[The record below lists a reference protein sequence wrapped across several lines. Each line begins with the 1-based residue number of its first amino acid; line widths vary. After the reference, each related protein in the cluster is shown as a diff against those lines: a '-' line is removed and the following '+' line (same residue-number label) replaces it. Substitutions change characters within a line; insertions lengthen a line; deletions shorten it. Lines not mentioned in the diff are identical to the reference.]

1 MIYARKGLYGM
12 LWQIRKGNNEELVIA
27 LEYARAKH
35 GADLSG
41 TVYARE
47 SALEGVESDASL
59 PSGYWL
65 FGLGDLVTTGLPKK

>member
-1 MIYARKGLYGM
+1 MIYATKGRYGM
-12 LWQIRKGNNEELVIA
+12 LWQFRTGDGEELVIA